1 MHQFAMII
9 SLALV
14 VDSNSVMKPHC
25 GSLGTEA
32 GLLEQLLCVSESIR
46 LRAEELA
53 EGEGAPYAERELAV
67 KGESAAQLRRAE
79 EILQMGME
87 RVREAK
93 KALERFERESRNTP
107 APKR

>member
-1 MHQFAMII
+1 MHQFAVII

-14 VDSNSVMKPHC
+14 VDLNSVVKPHC
-25 GSLGTEA
+25 GSPGTEA
-32 GLLEQLLCVSESIR
+32 GLLEQLRCVSESIR

-67 KGESAAQLRRAE
+67 KGESAKQPSRAE
-79 EILQMGME
+79 EILQIGME